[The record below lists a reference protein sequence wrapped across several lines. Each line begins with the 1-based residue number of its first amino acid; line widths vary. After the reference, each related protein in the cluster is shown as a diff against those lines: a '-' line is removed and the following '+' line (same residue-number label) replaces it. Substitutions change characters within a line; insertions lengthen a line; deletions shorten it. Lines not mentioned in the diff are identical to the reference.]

1 GDRAEGGD
9 AGVVAQDR
17 HRPVLELGHQ
27 HAAGVAIGQ
36 VDPAH
41 LDLDP
46 VGGAQLGG
54 EFLHHLGPAGDED
67 QRVAAGG
74 ELTGQAHADAGGSS
88 GDHGAGLGGGGGQ
101 GHGGDLLRSA
111 PARGGGGRS
120 GSVREHR
127 LDRLA

>member
-1 GDRAEGGD
+1 
-9 AGVVAQDR
+9 
-17 HRPVLELGHQ
+17 
-27 HAAGVAIGQ
+27 
-36 VDPAH
+36 
-41 LDLDP
+41 P

-74 ELTGQAHADAGGSS
+74 ELTGQAHADAGGGS

-111 PARGGGGRS
+111 PAQGGGGRS

-127 LDRLA
+127 LDRLALIHHGVRAVDLGERHGAVEHQAGEQFAGQHVRQQLVDVG